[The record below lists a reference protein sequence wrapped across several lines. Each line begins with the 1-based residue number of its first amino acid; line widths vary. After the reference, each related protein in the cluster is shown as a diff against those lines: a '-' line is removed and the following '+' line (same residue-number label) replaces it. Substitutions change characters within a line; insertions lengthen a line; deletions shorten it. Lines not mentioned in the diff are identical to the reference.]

1 MIATNS
7 EIAEKAAWGRARAA
21 TVLALA
27 FVAAQA
33 GSFGDDLPLNRPQ
46 TLHLTA
52 WIFWAAML
60 MFFLV
65 TGGNIFRSKRLRAIL
80 NDESTQDHR
89 RRAMALGFWGAI
101 GAAMSLYVASFYEPL
116 SARLALRLVIT
127 FGIALALLR
136 FGTLERKALKNG

>member
-1 MIATNS
+1 MPATTA

-21 TVLALA
+21 TVLAST
-27 FVAAQA
+27 FIAAQA

-46 TLHLTA
+46 ALHLSA
-52 WIFWAAML
+52 WVVWAAML

-89 RRAMALGFWGAI
+89 RRAMALGFWGTI
-101 GAAMSLYVASFYEPL
+101 GAAMFLYVASFYEPL

-127 FGIALALLR
+127 VGIAVALLR
-136 FGTLERKALKNG
+136 FSVLERKALKNG